1 MSKKI
6 IITDQKDWE
15 IECQADG
22 QFVVLTAANLDDKK
36 THVASATLDK
46 QTLNELIDTLT
57 QFRQQMP

>member
-6 IITDQKDWE
+6 IITDQKEWE

-22 QFVVLTAANLDDKK
+22 QFVVLTAANLEDKSK
-36 THVASATLDK
+36 QFATATLDK